1 MEGPLAWTDWHRWGK
16 KDQGATSYHALKP
29 RLQPALVPREGA
41 MGTVQ
46 LIQGSQVHLNTD
58 VLF

>member
-1 MEGPLAWTDWHRWGK
+1 MEGPLAWMDWHRWGK
-16 KDQGATSYHALKP
+16 KDQGATYHALKP
-29 RLQPALVPREGA
+29 CLQPALVPWEGA